1 MRRSATR
8 PADPAGGAQS
18 MEKTLRWPPRPL
30 KFSFSSDLFSS
41 TFTYGSLAFVRLG
54 SSLVLTRLLAPATYG
69 LYAILVSFAF
79 TIEML
84 SDVGPTALLIRH
96 PRGGEV
102 AFVHTI
108 WTIRLCR
115 AIMNCGILF
124 LCSPLVAALYGQP
137 SLTAPCRLLSVVFL
151 FTGAESMGYILAQR
165 NQRARIGN
173 YAEFFSNIV
182 TTFVV
187 IGLAFVLRN
196 VYCLIFGFLL
206 QRALLAVG
214 SYFFYR
220 EIGVGFAFDREAVRE
235 QFRFARV
242 VTPSSIITMLLNQY
256 DKLVFLRLFSA
267 SLLGVYSIAGNM
279 LAPVKAIINNNARL
293 ILYAR
298 CADYFRTDS
307 STARERYYNEN
318 KKLLFLGILLP
329 VIVAGFSQSIVS
341 VLYDPRY
348 EFGGYVLM
356 VLGLA
361 TMVSAFLIASQ
372 NVLFAAGVTHSILV
386 GNALTL
392 VSLVPASLLGY
403 YFFGLKGFLWFN
415 LGASFAPLIWAHW
428 KQHQLGLLRLRTELR
443 WLALALGTFLFCLL
457 LSHLFLAVVP
467 HSWLHLHFHHHH

>member
-1 MRRSATR
+1 
-8 PADPAGGAQS
+8 
-18 MEKTLRWPPRPL
+18 MEKTLRWPFRPL
-30 KFSFSSDLFSS
+30 KFSLRSDLFSS
-41 TFTYGSLAFVRLG
+41 AFTYGSLAFVRLA
-54 SSLVLTRLLAPATYG
+54 SSLILTRLLSPATYG
-69 LYAILVSFAF
+69 LFAILLTFTF

-102 AFVHTI
+102 RFVHTI

-115 AIMNCGILF
+115 AFINSGILF
-124 LCSPLVAALYGQP
+124 LCSPLVAALYRQP
-137 SLTAPCRLLSVVFL
+137 SLTAPCRLLSIVFL
-151 FTGAESMGYILAQR
+151 FQGVESMGYILAQR
-165 NQRARIGN
+165 NQKARISN
-173 YAEFFSNIV
+173 YAEFFSNV
-182 TTFVV
+182 VSTVVV

-196 VYCLIFGFLL
+196 VYALIIGFLL
-206 QRALLAVG
+206 QRALLAF
-214 SYFFYR
+214 SSHIFYR

-242 VTPSSIITMLLNQY
+242 VTPSSFITMLLNQY
-256 DKLVFLRLFSA
+256 DKLVFLRLFNA
-267 SLLGVYSIAGNM
+267 TALGIYSIAGNM
-279 LAPVKAIINNNARL
+279 LMPIKNIISNNARL

-298 CADYFRTDS
+298 CSDYFRTDR
-307 STARERYYNEN
+307 STARDRYYNEN
-318 KKLLFLGILLP
+318 KKLIFLGMLLP
-329 VIVAGFSQSIVS
+329 VMVAGFSQSIVS

-361 TMVSAFLIASQ
+361 TMVSAFLSASQ
-372 NVLFAAGVTHSILV
+372 NILFAAGVTHSILV

-403 YFFGLKGFLWFN
+403 WFFGLKGFLWFN
-415 LGASFAPLIWAHW
+415 LGASFVPLIWAHW

-443 WLALALGTFLFCLL
+443 WFGLAVGAFLVCLI

-467 HSWLHLHFHHHH
+467 QSWLHLHLHHHH